1 VAASEKTQRPSRN
14 AASEHAHDHDHPHE
28 HAPMSKATLRTLE
41 RVRRLCLALPE
52 GTEKETWGEA
62 TFRVRE
68 KIFLMAGGSDRLQ
81 ITMKAPPGAQE
92 VLVAGDP
99 AHCYVPAYVG
109 HRGWV
114 GVRIDN
120 ATAWK
125 LIAELIEESYRMTAP
140 RRLAA
145 TIGAK

>member
-1 VAASEKTQRPSRN
+1 MAPRADAPD
-14 AASEHAHDHDHPHE
+14 AHDHDHPHE
-28 HAPMSKATLRTLE
+28 HAPMSKPALRTFE

-52 GTEKETWGEA
+52 ATEKETWGEA
-62 TFRVRE
+62 TFRVRD
-68 KIFLMAGGSDRLQ
+68 KIFLMAGGSKSLS

-99 AHCYVPAYVG
+99 EHCYVPAYVG

-114 GVRIDN
+114 GVRIDG
-120 ATAWK
+120 TTDWK

-140 RRLAA
+140 KRLAA
-145 TIGAK
+145 TIGRK